1 MSVTGG
7 LTLVTGATGSGKTL
21 FVVDAL
27 RELKD
32 RPLFVHGV
40 AELTIP
46 HEATPAVAE
55 WTEQR
60 GVDGGAGLTLPYFA
74 FPPGSI
80 VVVDEAQRIFRPRAP
95 GHAVPD
101 YVAAFETRRHTGVDF
116 VLITQHPALL
126 DANIRR
132 LVTRH
137 VHVHSTYLGRY
148 LLEWVGIGD
157 PDSSTSREL
166 AVRTRYKLPRRAFQL
181 YKSAEV
187 HTKVAV
193 KRSWLVYAVPV
204 LAVVAIAL
212 GWEIYGR
219 VVSKSQV
226 TQQVGQP
233 GEAKVASGQ
242 GKAAPVTVDEY
253 VASYR
258 PRVPGLAHTAPRYD
272 EIAQAVAVPRIAGC
286 MTSGKS
292 VCRCFDQRGFQYST
306 SQEQCLRWLASPP
319 FYDFLPDG
327 QVTAQPAPTVL
338 PARTDAGILPK
349 S

>member
-1 MSVTGG
+1 MSITGG

-21 FVVDAL
+21 FVVDSL
-27 RELKD
+27 RELKE

-46 HEATPAVAE
+46 HDVTPAVSE
-55 WTEQR
+55 WTEHR

-157 PDSSTSREL
+157 PDSVTSREL

-187 HTKVAV
+187 HTKVTV

-204 LAVVAIAL
+204 LAVAAVAL

-219 VVSKSQV
+219 VVSKSQG
-226 TQQVGQP
+226 TQQAVHA
-233 GEAKVASGQ
+233 GEAKVAMGQ

-253 VASYR
+253 IASYT

-272 EIAQAVAVPRIAGC
+272 QVAQAVSVPRVAGC
-286 MTSGKS
+286 IGSKKTG
-292 VCRCFDQRGFQYST
+292 CRCFDQRGLDYQT
-306 SQEQCLRWLASPP
+306 THEQCARWLAAPP

-327 QVTAQPAPTVL
+327 QATAQPAPAVL
-338 PARTDAGILPK
+338 PARTDVGTLPK

>member
-21 FVVDAL
+21 YVVDSL
-27 RELKD
+27 RDLKD

-40 AELTIP
+40 TDLTIP
-46 HEATPAVAE
+46 HESTPSVAQ

-60 GVDGGAGLTLPYFA
+60 GVDGGGGMTLPYFA
-74 FPPGSI
+74 FPPGSV

-166 AVRTRYKLPRRAFQL
+166 AVRTRYKLPRRAFSL

-204 LAVVAIAL
+204 LAVAAVAL

-219 VVSKSQV
+219 VVGKS
-226 TQQVGQP
+226 
-233 GEAKVASGQ
+233 EVAQIPAATSDLKLTSGDS
-242 GKAAPVTVDEY
+242 KAAPLGVEEY
-253 VASYR
+253 VSSYK

-272 EIAQAVAVPRIAGC
+272 EVAQAVAVPRVAGCIAGA
-286 MTSGKS
+286 KS
-292 VCRCFDQRGFQYST
+292 ACRCFDQRGLPYT
-306 SQEQCLRWLASPP
+306 ATEEQCKRWLTSPP

-327 QVTAQPAPTVL
+327 QVTAQPAPAVL
-338 PARTDAGILPK
+338 SGKSDPVASPK